1 MSLDCYPDLSPDA
14 GEVVTEELYYSG
26 DALVKAFALGP
37 GGEVEPHEH
46 ADQTNAFHVLE
57 GEVVVVQGDE
67 EAVVS
72 APGVVVH
79 ERGVPHGARN
89 DSDDV
94 AGVHGDDGAGWS
106 RRHAASRR

>member
-1 MSLDCYPDLSPDA
+1 MALDRYPDLDPDD
-14 GEVVTEELYYSG
+14 GEVVTEELFFSE

-37 GGEVEPHEH
+37 GAEVEPHEH
-46 ADQTNAFHVLE
+46 ADQTNAFHVLS
-57 GEVVVVQGDE
+57 GELVVVQGDNE
-67 EAVVS
+67 ETVT

-94 AGVHGDDGAGWS
+94 AVFTATMAPMG
-106 RRHAASRR
+106 

>member
-1 MSLDCYPDLSPDA
+1 MALDRYPDLDPDD
-14 GEVVTEELYYSG
+14 GEVVTEELFFSE

-37 GGEVEPHEH
+37 GAEVEPHEH
-46 ADQTNAFHVLE
+46 ADQTNAFHVLS
-57 GEVVVVQGDE
+57 GELVVVQGDDE
-67 EAVVS
+67 ETVT

-94 AGVHGDDGAGWS
+94 AVFTATMAPMG
-106 RRHAASRR
+106 